1 MIATKEQE
9 LKAVEKIRKIV
20 ESLGTDSYVG
30 TAMEGVLEIAE
41 ENIQNDFAC
50 SMKNRAELAERELKD
65 TSSRLSG
72 KINELQNTIEHL
84 QIEKKGLQAV
94 NTRLLN
100 ELEEEEEWKAYGR
113 CPVERYK
120 ELSRSALSRFL
131 NDEYCKKLLYRL
143 YGFAE
148 EKIAI
153 IRDVPICQINRHG
166 KIRITGTEIREPIYV
181 STDWNYIRFSVCGL
195 EYELYNGNLSVV

>member
-50 SMKNRAELAERELKD
+50 SMKNRAELAERELKN

-100 ELEEEEEWKAYGR
+100 ELEEDRK
-113 CPVERYK
+113 
-120 ELSRSALSRFL
+120 
-131 NDEYCKKLLYRL
+131 
-143 YGFAE
+143 
-148 EKIAI
+148 
-153 IRDVPICQINRHG
+153 
-166 KIRITGTEIREPIYV
+166 
-181 STDWNYIRFSVCGL
+181 
-195 EYELYNGNLSVV
+195 SVV

>member
-84 QIEKKGLQAV
+84 QIEKNGLQAV

-120 ELSRSALSRFL
+120 ELSKSALSRVL
-131 NDEYCKKLLYRL
+131 DDEYCKKLLYRL

-166 KIRITGTEIREPIYV
+166 KIRITGTEIREPIYA

-195 EYELYNGNLSVV
+195 GYELYNGNLSVV

>member
-9 LKAVEKIRKIV
+9 LKAVKKIRKIV

-94 NTRLLN
+94 NTRLLK
-100 ELEEEEEWKAYGR
+100 ELEKEEEWRDYGR
-113 CPVERYK
+113 CPVERYE
-120 ELSRSALSRFL
+120 ELSRSALLRFL
-131 NDEYCKKLLYRL
+131 NDAECKKLLFRF

-153 IRDVPICQINRHG
+153 IRDVPIRQINRHG
-166 KIRITGTEIREPIYV
+166 RIRTTCTEIRKPIYA

>member
-100 ELEEEEEWKAYGR
+100 ELEEEEWKDYGR
-113 CPVERYK
+113 CPLERYK
-120 ELSRSALSRFL
+120 ELSKSALSRFL
-131 NDEYCKKLLYRL
+131 DDEYCKKLLYRL

-166 KIRITGTEIREPIYV
+166 KIRITGTEIREPIYA

-195 EYELYNGNLSVV
+195 GYELYNGNLSVV

>member
-1 MIATKEQE
+1 MIATKDQE

-20 ESLGTDSYVG
+20 ESLGADSYVG

-94 NTRLLN
+94 NTRLLK
-100 ELEEEEEWKAYGR
+100 ELEKEEEWKDYGR
-113 CPVERYK
+113 CPLKSYE
-120 ELSRSALSRFL
+120 ELSRLALSRFI
-131 NDEYCKKLLYRL
+131 NDEECKKLLYRL

-148 EKIAI
+148 ENIAI
-153 IRDVPICQINRHG
+153 IWDVPICQINRHG
-166 KIRITGTEIREPIYV
+166 RIRETGTEVRKPIYC

-195 EYELYNGNLSVV
+195 EYELYNGNLSIV

>member
-100 ELEEEEEWKAYGR
+100 ELEEEEEWKDYGR
-113 CPVERYK
+113 CPLERYK
-120 ELSRSALSRFL
+120 ELSKSALSRFL
-131 NDEYCKKLLYRL
+131 DDEYCKSSFTAFMVSQRKKLQS
-143 YGFAE
+143 YGMYQSV
-148 EKIAI
+148 
-153 IRDVPICQINRHG
+153 R
-166 KIRITGTEIREPIYV
+166 
-181 STDWNYIRFSVCGL
+181 STDMARL
-195 EYELYNGNLSVV
+195 ESQVQK

>member
-94 NTRLLN
+94 NTRLLK
-100 ELEEEEEWKAYGR
+100 ELEEEEEWKAYGCR
-113 CPVERYK
+113 TDFADIQNKK
-120 ELSRSALSRFL
+120 ECGGNRQWQNHYLRNWAA
-131 NDEYCKKLLYRL
+131 NTKGK
-143 YGFAE
+143 G
-148 EKIAI
+148 I
-153 IRDVPICQINRHG
+153 I
-166 KIRITGTEIREPIYV
+166 
-181 STDWNYIRFSVCGL
+181 
-195 EYELYNGNLSVV
+195 

>member
-100 ELEEEEEWKAYGR
+100 ELEEEEEWKDYGR
-113 CPVERYK
+113 CPLERYK
-120 ELSRSALSRFL
+120 ELSKSALSRVL
-131 NDEYCKKLLYRL
+131 DDEYYHL

-166 KIRITGTEIREPIYV
+166 KIRITGTEIREPIYA

-195 EYELYNGNLSVV
+195 GYELYNGNLSVV

>member
-50 SMKNRAELAERELKD
+50 SMKNRAELAERELKN

-100 ELEEEEEWKAYGR
+100 ELEEEEWKAYGR
-113 CPVERYK
+113 CPVERYE
-120 ELSRSALSRFL
+120 ELSKSALSRFL
-131 NDEYCKKLLYRL
+131 DDEYCKKLLYRL

-148 EKIAI
+148 E
-153 IRDVPICQINRHG
+153 
-166 KIRITGTEIREPIYV
+166 
-181 STDWNYIRFSVCGL
+181 
-195 EYELYNGNLSVV
+195 

>member
-1 MIATKEQE
+1 MATP
-9 LKAVEKIRKIV
+9 IRK
-20 ESLGTDSYVG
+20 EKSHDRHKRT
-30 TAMEGVLEIAE
+30 GV
-41 ENIQNDFAC
+41 
-50 SMKNRAELAERELKD
+50 
-65 TSSRLSG
+65 
-72 KINELQNTIEHL
+72 
-84 QIEKKGLQAV
+84 KGCRV

-100 ELEEEEEWKAYGR
+100 ELEEEEEWKDYGR
-113 CPVERYK
+113 CPLERYK
-120 ELSRSALSRFL
+120 ELSKSALSRVL
-131 NDEYCKKLLYRL
+131 DDEYCKKLLYRL